1 MDQDDKMAQYYKALV
16 KALNMETPADSEYG
30 ALNAYEALTKN
41 YGLKRCRTPPNSKHI
56 SKKQTY
62 TAKSGIFSSLG
73 ECSDAL
79 GDQGAN
85 RKGQGD

>member
-1 MDQDDKMAQYYKALV
+1 MDQYDQMVPYYRALV
-16 KALNMETPADSEYG
+16 KALNMEPPADSEYG
-30 ALNAYEALTKN
+30 ALNAYDVLTRN
-41 YGLKRCRTPPNSKHI
+41 YGLKRCRTPPKNKHI
-56 SKKQTY
+56 SEHQTD

-73 ECSDAL
+73 VYRNAL